1 MALLQDTKIINDYLN
16 NDLKGIYILD
26 SYFFMPLRFT
36 GTGLTIRQDNKEN
49 YYIIERTEE
58 IFANEEILN
67 SLNGLPIL
75 IQHPLIENNKT
86 LLNYETFD
94 NNKIIGI
101 CIKAFLKGKEIWTIG
116 RFYDLN
122 LLKLFT
128 TQTLST
134 SPCVVSTEI
143 KANNGTNIEI
153 PLSFN
158 HLALCEVGYWD
169 NYSNIKAI
177 DNETLNKVD
186 NDLSNCKIKENIIQY
201 IKNNKGDNSMAINS
215 ADDIDIKDLSKTETK
230 NDTNDNL
237 EEDLNKRVENLEKV
251 EKEEGVKMAEIAN
264 EHKEELKNKTDEN
277 TTTMANEDKI
287 KEERE
292 KAAVEDLKAEK
303 DKMEGLDKDE
313 LKDKIKQAQDNT
325 KQEELKNKTDEDEE
339 TKEAKNKTD
348 EDEDTIDINLPYNED
363 DITRDK
369 IIETITNLCDSVD
382 TSLGLKNVYVGKREK
397 PNYLIHRILKAND
410 KLVPK
415 EYQQLVKSDSFIKA
429 GNELANKIFNDFK
442 NKVETEDK
450 TIQKQKSSIV
460 NRVNRYEKVSDYT
473 YIDSEF

>member
-1 MALLQDTKIINDYLN
+1 MALLQDTKIINGYLN
-16 NDLKGIYILD
+16 NDLNGIYILNN
-26 SYFFMPLRFT
+26 YFFMPLRFT
-36 GTGLTIRQDNKEN
+36 GTGLKIRQDNKEN
-49 YYIIERTEE
+49 YYIIERSEE
-58 IFANEEILN
+58 IFTNEEILN

-75 IQHPLIENNKT
+75 IQHPVIENNKT

-158 HLALCEVGYWD
+158 HLAICEVGYWD

-186 NDLSNCKIKENIIQY
+186 NDVSICKIKENLIQY
-201 IKNNKGDNSMAINS
+201 IKNNEGAEDMAINS
-215 ADDIDIKDLSKTETK
+215 ADDIDVKDLSKTETK
-230 NDTNDNL
+230 NDNNDTSNNL
-237 EEDLNKRVENLEKV
+237 EKDLNKRIENLEKV
-251 EKEEGVKMAEIAN
+251 EKEEGAKMAEIAN
-264 EHKEELKNKTDEN
+264 EHKDKLKTDEN
-277 TTTMANEDKI
+277 TTTLANEDKI
-287 KEERE
+287 KEEKE

-325 KQEELKNKTDEDEE
+325 KQEELKDKTDED
-339 TKEAKNKTD
+339 TKDKTD

-369 IIETITNLCDSVD
+369 IIETITNLCDCVD
-382 TSLGLKNVYVGKREK
+382 TSLGLRNVYVGKREK

-410 KLVPK
+410 RLVPK

-429 GNELANKIFNDFK
+429 GKELANKIFNDFK

-450 TIQKQKSSIV
+450 AIQKQKSSIV
-460 NRVNRYEKVSDYT
+460 NKANRYEKVSDYT

>member
-16 NDLKGIYILD
+16 NDLNGIYILD

-49 YYIIERTEE
+49 YYIIERAEE
-58 IFANEEILN
+58 IFTNEEILN

-75 IQHPLIENNKT
+75 LQHPLIENNKT
-86 LLNYETFD
+86 LLNYETFED
-94 NNKIIGI
+94 NKIIGI

-277 TTTMANEDKI
+277 TTTLANEDKI
-287 KEERE
+287 KEEKE

-303 DKMEGLDKDE
+303 DKIEGLNKDE

-450 TIQKQKSSIV
+450 AIQKQKSSIV

>member
-16 NDLKGIYILD
+16 NDLNGIYILD